1 MTRQTNIFFHF
12 FAKLKTNHLSHS
24 NYKNTNVTEYIF
36 ILNTT
41 LNILSFVQI
50 QTKWKITFYQSNTGV
65 SEKRKSPRKT
75 STLIFG
81 LIFGTP
87 M

>member
-1 MTRQTNIFFHF
+1 MKFVTALALHRASVAQWYSIEMLRIFLCPTLTTRQTGIFFHF

-41 LNILSFVQI
+41 LNILSLIFVQI
-50 QTKWKITFYQSNTGV
+50 QTN
-65 SEKRKSPRKT
+65 
-75 STLIFG
+75 
-81 LIFGTP
+81 
-87 M
+87 